1 MQAQFQAAAL
11 YLFREW
17 RWSGRQ
23 QNVSGWSRAAQVGRS
38 PPAQR
43 VCPTQPGDAPAT
55 RRRTPRT
62 PPKCALFTDSFLRAR
77 APKKEAVYFFGRAN
91 FRHVFSSFMYFISV
105 FREKGVIFFR
115 RATRVNFLHSHNY
128 LINVKVANEWLI
140 YTLPRRPV
148 GARPLSGPR
157 SAVKN
162 MVRVCPIRITS
173 PRWPRRPFIRTKVP
187 CERETTIPKR
197 SASTGGQVFK
207 GGGSSAADG
216 KQHTGRAVA
225 SEGGWSGTGGPWI
238 NEDDPSD
245 IGQHSSTNFSLQ
257 PSVSRRLSLS

>member
-1 MQAQFQAAAL
+1 MVRAAAERL
-11 YLFREW
+11 RVVS
-17 RWSGRQ
+17 RGPGRTQ
-23 QNVSGWSRAAQVGRS
+23 PPRAASVS
-38 PPAQR
+38 H
-43 VCPTQPGDAPAT
+43 AT
-55 RRRTPRT
+55 RRRTRNPETHPPRPAEVCT
-62 PPKCALFTDSFLRAR
+62 FYRFFFFGR
-77 APKKEAVYFFGRAN
+77 APLKKRPFIFLGRAN

-216 KQHTGRAVA
+216 EQHTGRAVA
-225 SEGGWSGTGGPWI
+225 SEGGWSGTGGL
-238 NEDDPSD
+238 D
-245 IGQHSSTNFSLQ
+245 Q
-257 PSVSRRLSLS
+257 